1 MRGCRNQAHS
11 TVDVF
16 LVPDIGPR
24 ESALSTTH
32 IGPRKWTAH
41 FRAPELG

>member
-1 MRGCRNQAHS
+1 MSGCQNQAHS
-11 TVDVF
+11 TVYVF
-16 LVPDIGPR
+16 MVPDIGPR
-24 ESALSTTH
+24 ESAPSTTQ